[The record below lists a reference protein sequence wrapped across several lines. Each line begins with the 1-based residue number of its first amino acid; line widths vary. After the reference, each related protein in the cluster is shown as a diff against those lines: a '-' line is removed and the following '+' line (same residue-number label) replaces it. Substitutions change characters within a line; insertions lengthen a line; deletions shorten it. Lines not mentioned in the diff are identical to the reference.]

1 MRTDTLTTV
10 RKALSFLADLIV
22 RPQAH
27 SLKLQSIRAALWTVL
42 EKGTGHLIRMA
53 GSLILTRILFPEAFG
68 LMAAAQVILV
78 MIQLVT
84 DVGIRISII
93 QNPKGTQ
100 EEFLDTAW
108 VISVVRGALLSLAL
122 AAMAYPLSLYYG
134 QPEMT
139 GIFLVLSLSPL
150 LMGMENPALTLTIRK
165 FRVEKKVALELGSQA
180 LGLVSSIALALI
192 LRSVYALAIGNVLA
206 VLYRLAGSFI
216 AVPYRPK
223 VRFHRAFGREI
234 LRFGSFIFVNSL
246 IYFLAMNADIL
257 MIGKVLPMK
266 DLGIYSIGRNIG
278 MLIWMVCHQIFLQS
292 YLPAVSSA
300 QHDIPRVARMYGRS
314 IALMLALTIPASM
327 MLALFSRD
335 VIALLY
341 DPRYADAYIS
351 LFWFSLGGIMLVV
364 AAINS
369 NTFLALG
376 KPKYET
382 ISMACGFLT
391 VCLLVPLGARHY
403 GLTGAAAGVFVSV
416 LVIVAVE
423 TVCLFSAIRFPLSR
437 VLAPWSRIV
446 LTCSA
451 ISCLYILLHP
461 ALNGLG
467 PWNLPFIAV
476 MLVLTFAA
484 SGCTWLIREKAGY
497 PAEVPER

>member
-1 MRTDTLTTV
+1 
-10 RKALSFLADLIV
+10 
-22 RPQAH
+22 
-27 SLKLQSIRAALWTVL
+27 
-42 EKGTGHLIRMA
+42 
-53 GSLILTRILFPEAFG
+53 
-68 LMAAAQVILV
+68 
-78 MIQLVT
+78 
-84 DVGIRISII
+84 
-93 QNPKGTQ
+93 
-100 EEFLDTAW
+100 
-108 VISVVRGALLSLAL
+108 
-122 AAMAYPLSLYYG
+122 
-134 QPEMT
+134 
-139 GIFLVLSLSPL
+139 
-150 LMGMENPALTLTIRK
+150 
-165 FRVEKKVALELGSQA
+165 
-180 LGLVSSIALALI
+180 
-192 LRSVYALAIGNVLA
+192 
-206 VLYRLAGSFI
+206 
-216 AVPYRPK
+216 
-223 VRFHRAFGREI
+223 
-234 LRFGSFIFVNSL
+234 
-246 IYFLAMNADIL
+246 MNADIL

-351 LFWFSLGGIMLVV
+351 LFWFSLGGSCSWLRRSTATPSWRSASQSTRPFHGGRVPGRL
-364 AAINS
+364 S
-369 NTFLALG
+369 TGTRGREALRPHRG
-376 KPKYET
+376 RCRR
-382 ISMACGFLT
+382 IR
-391 VCLLVPLGARHY
+391 LGAGHCCSRDR
-403 GLTGAAAGVFVSV
+403 L
-416 LVIVAVE
+416 
-423 TVCLFSAIRFPLSR
+423 PLAPSGSPSR

-476 MLVLTFAA
+476 MLVLTFAV

-497 PAEVPER
+497 PAEVSEL